1 MLQEA
6 SAFCLEILGTEFGEF
21 GSPFV
26 IVIFGFIAFC
36 CYRFFLAP
44 FFGSGGSYSVGAS
57 DTVGKTIQKTNK
69 RDY

>member
-6 SAFCLEILGTEFGEF
+6 SSFLLDVMSFEYGDF
-21 GSPFV
+21 GSPAF
-26 IVIFGFIAFC
+26 IVVFAFIAVC

-69 RDY
+69 KDF